1 MPELDDRQKE
11 QYGYQQQAHDLIHSQ
26 HLLVLM
32 ASKRAREIQQG
43 SKPLVEYH
51 KGQKTTTIAIKE
63 IALGFYTED
72 HYNGK
77 IKSAEDELMA
87 KRFQEEEEQYGREEN
102 RADANEHPQSNT
114 LTE

>member
-1 MPELDDRQKE
+1 MSEIDDKQIE
-11 QYGYQQQAHDLIHSQ
+11 AYGYHQAAHDIVNSQ

-43 SKPLVEYH
+43 SAPLVEYQ

-63 IALGFYTED
+63 IALGFYTEE

-87 KRFQEEEEQYGREEN
+87 KRFQEEEQKYERDED

-114 LTE
+114 LTK

>member
-1 MPELDDRQKE
+1 MADLDDKQIE
-11 QYGYQQQAHDLIHSQ
+11 AYGYNQQAHDLVNSQ

-43 SKPLVEYH
+43 SKPVVEYQ

-63 IALGFYTED
+63 IALGLYTED

-77 IKSAEDELMA
+77 TKSAEDELMA
-87 KRFQEEEEQYGREEN
+87 KRFQEEEEQYGRENN

>member
-1 MPELDDRQKE
+1 MADLNDKQLEA
-11 QYGYQQQAHDLIHSQ
+11 YGYHQQAHDIVNSQ

-43 SKPLVEYH
+43 SKPVVEYQ

-87 KRFQEEEEQYGREEN
+87 KRFQEEEEQYGREN
-102 RADANEHPQSNT
+102 NQADANEHPQSNT
-114 LTE
+114 LTK